1 MEILRYSH
9 FIPDRSYV
17 PANGERGVISISL
30 PAPPWIKSASKPVH
44 LRQRRAVV
52 RRSVEIR
59 GVTYKSLRSAAK
71 ALGIAHERLSY
82 ALERNQ
88 LEQLLTKIGK

>member
-1 MEILRYSH
+1 MQIPRYSH
-9 FIPDRSYV
+9 FIPDRSYTA
-17 PANGERGVISISL
+17 ANGEMGVISISL
-30 PAPPWIKSASKPVH
+30 PAPPWIKPTSKPVH
-44 LRQRRAVV
+44 LRQRRGTH

-59 GVTYKSLRSAAK
+59 GVAYKSLRSAAK